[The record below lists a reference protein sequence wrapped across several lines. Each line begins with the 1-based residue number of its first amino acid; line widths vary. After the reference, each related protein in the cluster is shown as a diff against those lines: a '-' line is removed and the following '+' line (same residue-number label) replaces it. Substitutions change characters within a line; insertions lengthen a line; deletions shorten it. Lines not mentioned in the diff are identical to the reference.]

1 MAEDLWE
8 GADVK
13 ILIVGGSGFVSG
25 TLARRAVA
33 DGHRVWVVTRGQRP
47 LPPGVSG
54 LAVDRGDRVA
64 FRDAVTRTGERWDLV
79 VDSICYKPDDMRQD
93 LAVFPGRASHFVFVS
108 TDFVFDPAR
117 RVFPQPE
124 ESEHYLDSGYGG
136 DKRVCELELER
147 NAPAG
152 FPWTAFRCCHI
163 YGPGSRLG
171 CLPGHSR
178 DPELLA
184 RIRRGEPLRLVGG
197 GYFLQQPLFVEDLAA
212 LILSAPGSARA
223 ANRIFNA
230 AGPQIAESRRYYEE
244 IAAVLGKSA
253 SFEEL
258 PVDRYRA
265 EHPEHL
271 SFLCHRI
278 YKLDRLQESGLRVP
292 ATPLRAGL
300 EAHVRGVL
308 AEETPPTPS
317 ARS

>member
-1 MAEDLWE
+1 
-8 GADVK
+8 VK

-33 DGHRVWVVTRGQRP
+33 EGHQVWVVTRGQRP
-47 LPPGVSG
+47 LPGGVTG
-54 LAVDRGDRVA
+54 LAADRADRRV
-64 FRDAVTRTGERWDLV
+64 FRSVVEGAGVRWDLV

-93 LAVFPGRASHFVFVS
+93 LVVFPGRASHFVFVS

-117 RVFPQPE
+117 RILPQPE

-136 DKRVCELELER
+136 EKRLCELELER
-147 NAPAG
+147 SAPAG
-152 FPWTAFRCCHI
+152 FPWTVFRCCHI

-171 CLPGHSR
+171 CLPAHSR

-212 LILSAPGSARA
+212 LILSAAGSQRA
-223 ANRIFNA
+223 SNQIFNV
-230 AGPQIAESRRYYEE
+230 AGPEIAESRRYYEE
-244 IAAVLGKSA
+244 IAAVLGKGA

-278 YKLDRLQESGLRVP
+278 YRLDRLQEAGLRVP

-300 EAHVRGVL
+300 EEHVKGVL
-308 AEETPPTPS
+308 AEEST
-317 ARS
+317 AR